1 MIRTIADEALSCSLL
16 PSFLPIPCFALRFCP
31 TVMRILLFHCA
42 LLRGILALCRIPLRS
57 ILPLCCAL
65 FRGILALCRVLLR
78 SILALCRVPLRSIL
92 ALCCALFRS
101 ILTLCRAVLRD
112 AAFCF
117 YFCGLLGIQPQHRIN
132 DFRLFHCRKSFYPP
146 CFCNLLQI
154 MHCQRFIFF
163 SYHFFLS
170 FLRTLFAHVEFVSS
184 ARRHKSRD

>member
-1 MIRTIADEALSCSLL
+1 MIRTIADKALSCSLL

-65 FRGILALCRVLLR
+65 LRGF
-78 SILALCRVPLRSIL
+78 LALCRVPLRSIL
-92 ALCCALFRS
+92 ALCRVLLRS

-117 YFCGLLGIQPQHRIN
+117 DFCGLLGIQPQHRIN

>member
-16 PSFLPIPCFALRFCP
+16 PSFFPIPCSALRFRP
-31 TVMRILLFHCA
+31 TVMRILLFCCA
-42 LLRGILALCRIPLRS
+42 LLRGILALCRVPL
-57 ILPLCCAL
+57 
-65 FRGILALCRVLLR
+65 RGILALCRVLLR
-78 SILALCRVPLRSIL
+78 GILA
-92 ALCCALFRS
+92 
-101 ILTLCRAVLRD
+101 LCRAVLRD

-117 YFCGLLGIQPQHRIN
+117 DFCILLGIQPQHRIN

>member
-1 MIRTIADEALSCSLL
+1 MASLSVPFPMSVLQAAGTPCGSLL
-16 PSFLPIPCFALRFCP
+16 PSFFPIPCSALRFRP
-31 TVMRILLFHCA
+31 TVMRILLFCCASLRSIFPLCCA
-42 LLRGILALCRIPLRS
+42 LLRS
-57 ILPLCCAL
+57 ILPLCC
-65 FRGILALCRVLLR
+65 VLLR
-78 SILALCRVPLRSIL
+78 GILALCRVPLRSIL
-92 ALCCALFRS
+92 VLCRVLLRG
-101 ILTLCRAVLRD
+101 ILALCRAVLRD

-117 YFCGLLGIQPQHRIN
+117 DFCILLGIQPQHRIN
-132 DFRLFHCRKSFYPP
+132 DIRLFHCRKSFYPP